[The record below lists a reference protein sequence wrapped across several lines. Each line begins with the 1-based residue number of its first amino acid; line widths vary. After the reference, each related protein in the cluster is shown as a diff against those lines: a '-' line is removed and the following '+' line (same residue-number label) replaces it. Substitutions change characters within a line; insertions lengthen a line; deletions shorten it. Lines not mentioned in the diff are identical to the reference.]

1 MIKYNCNLNV
11 FIEQAICDVCKSK
24 MFAMIKEA
32 QAITFKCK
40 NDNCKH
46 EERILIDS
54 NYPISMITE
63 MEVELEN
70 AVASSENKIIYT
82 ATTVEEESV

>member
-1 MIKYNCNLNV
+1 MIKYSCNLNV
-11 FIEQAICDVCKSK
+11 FIEQAICDICKSK
-24 MFAMIKEA
+24 MFAMIKDA

-46 EERILIDS
+46 EERVIIDG

-63 MEVELEN
+63 MDAE
-70 AVASSENKIIYT
+70 SENIVVGNENEIIYT
-82 ATTVEEESV
+82 ITTMEEESV